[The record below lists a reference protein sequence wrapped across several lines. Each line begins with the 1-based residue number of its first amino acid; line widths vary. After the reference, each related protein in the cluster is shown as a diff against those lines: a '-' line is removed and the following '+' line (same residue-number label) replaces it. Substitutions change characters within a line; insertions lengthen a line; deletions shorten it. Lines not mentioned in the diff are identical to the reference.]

1 MDADTPAMES
11 GPVDTIAAFETA
23 LGKSFGE
30 PPPEKAE
37 RAPPTELEIPDEIEV
52 KDEKPDDEVDEDK
65 PEGKTYTVKVDGK
78 DVVVAED
85 ELLKGYS
92 RQQDYTKKTMEL
104 SAQRQHIE
112 QAGAQIQS
120 ERAQYQNQ
128 LNQLTAALGEQL
140 SRAPDWDDLLN
151 NDPVEYLKQ
160 QHLYNQRQAAYQG
173 ARQEQ
178 ARNEQQTQAQ
188 NAQAMQ
194 QMLANEAEQLLANL
208 PTWKDNAKATTEKT
222 AIAKHLVERGY
233 TQEQVAQL
241 TDHKTVIL
249 AREAMLYRQMMA
261 KAKET
266 VKTVEKLP
274 PRMEKPGV
282 SRPTDGRTTD
292 MQALRKS
299 GKAEDAAALF
309 AKMF

>member
-1 MDADTPAMES
+1 MDADTPSPES
-11 GPVDTIAAFETA
+11 GPVDTIAAFEAA

-30 PPPEKAE
+30 PPPEKAD

-52 KDEKPDDEVDEDK
+52 KDDKPEEDEDK
-65 PEGKTYTVKVDGK
+65 PEGKTYTVKVDGR

-104 SAQRQHIE
+104 SAQRQ
-112 QAGAQIQS
+112 QVDQVAAQIQG

-128 LNQLTAALGEQL
+128 LNQLTNALGEQL
-140 SRAPDWDDLLN
+140 SRVPDWNALLE

-178 ARNEQQTQAQ
+178 ARNEQMTQAQ

-208 PTWKDNAKATTEKT
+208 PIWKDAAKASSEKT

-233 TQEQVAQL
+233 SQEQIAQL
-241 TDHKTVIL
+241 TDHRTVIL

-274 PRMEKPGV
+274 PRMEKPGI